1 MKTDELTMNKVA
13 SVGYDD
19 DELMTLEVGVN
30 YQGSFRINPNGT
42 IKVRPYKVGTKP
54 TNLKK
59 KFDAD
64 NYSILASR
72 KIVRL
77 VFTFDKC
84 DRRQLAAKYRDA
96 LLDCYKTL
104 QIIDL

>member
-1 MKTDELTMNKVA
+1 MNEQDLKKDLALVEYDSDEVM
-13 SVGYDD
+13 S
-19 DELMTLEVGVN
+19 LEVGVN

-54 TNLKK
+54 TNMRK

-64 NYSILASR
+64 NYCIFAS
-72 KIVRL
+72 KNVVRV

-84 DRRQLAAKYRDA
+84 DREALAAKFRA
-96 LLDCYKTL
+96 CLLECYQTL
-104 QIIDL
+104 RTIDL

>member
-1 MKTDELTMNKVA
+1 MEKDELKMNEVA
-13 SVGYDD
+13 SMEYDD

-42 IKVRPYKVGTKP
+42 IKVRPYKVGSKP

-64 NYSILASR
+64 NYSILTSR

-84 DRRQLAAKYRDA
+84 EREQLAAKFKDA
-96 LLDCYKTL
+96 LLDCYHTL
-104 QIIDL
+104 RTIDL